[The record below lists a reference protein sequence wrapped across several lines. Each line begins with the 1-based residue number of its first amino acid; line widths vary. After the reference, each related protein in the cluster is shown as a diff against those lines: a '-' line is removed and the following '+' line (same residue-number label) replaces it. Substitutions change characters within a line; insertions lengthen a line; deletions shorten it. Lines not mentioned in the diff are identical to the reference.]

1 MAEGKWSGRAN
12 RHTVLNGDGE
22 PTEKGWNLIETT
34 GVTLKMLLSVHV
46 QGRPL
51 SACKSCWEKVQNWK
65 VKYNDFQAKYGFLRL
80 DVENLPARRDRN
92 RLSTG
97 HQARVHVLDET
108 GRNSTKEISYMITNP
123 QHVEIIKHFVAHA
136 KAVKKNQ
143 PNDLARCADTMFT
156 PDTVL
161 RSALLRKVES
171 TITAEL
177 ERYSARQDPQ
187 PVLQTNKDVIGMVM
201 NWSWDRLE
209 GDLQESFPITMR
221 LISALV
227 PRLRRERQ
235 SQGLAIPIDGKSKGK
250 LIGS

>member
-1 MAEGKWSGRAN
+1 M
-12 RHTVLNGDGE
+12 
-22 PTEKGWNLIETT
+22 
-34 GVTLKMLLSVHV
+34 
-46 QGRPL
+46 
-51 SACKSCWEKVQNWK
+51 
-65 VKYNDFQAKYGFLRL
+65 
-80 DVENLPARRDRN
+80 
-92 RLSTG
+92 
-97 HQARVHVLDET
+97 
-108 GRNSTKEISYMITNP
+108 
-123 QHVEIIKHFVAHA
+123 EIIKHFVALA

-161 RSALLRKVES
+161 WSALLRKVES
-171 TITAEL
+171 TITAKL

-227 PRLRRERQ
+227 PRRRREQQ
-235 SQGLAIPIDGKSKGK
+235 SQGLAILLMEKAKVS
-250 LIGS
+250 

>member
-1 MAEGKWSGRAN
+1 
-12 RHTVLNGDGE
+12 
-22 PTEKGWNLIETT
+22 
-34 GVTLKMLLSVHV
+34 
-46 QGRPL
+46 
-51 SACKSCWEKVQNWK
+51 
-65 VKYNDFQAKYGFLRL
+65 
-80 DVENLPARRDRN
+80 
-92 RLSTG
+92 
-97 HQARVHVLDET
+97 
-108 GRNSTKEISYMITNP
+108 
-123 QHVEIIKHFVAHA
+123 VEIIKHFVAHA